1 MIREARRNIKA
12 RDLGLDDSL
21 GDLEVN

>member
-21 GDLEVN
+21 GDLE